1 MGIQITL
8 ALRYLRGRRLRAALT
23 TLAVAFGVFVI
34 FGMNI
39 LVPTMLEA
47 FQSTM
52 MVASSEVDLTATLK
66 SGGAFP
72 SSALDAVKAVPG
84 IRAAHGVMA
93 RLVNLPA
100 NFFDNDPAVQDR
112 VSVLTLMGLDPEQAR
127 GVRTYPVR
135 EGRFLQEADAGA
147 AVITS
152 SLAETLGLRL
162 GGVITLPSAQG
173 TAALTIVGI
182 RPPRA
187 LPGNEEVLVTL
198 REAQRVLEA
207 PERLTVIEANIDTT
221 ASPAR
226 RAEVQKA
233 VETVLGP
240 AFTLDALSSTSNMAA
255 ILGAST
261 VAFNAFGVLALF
273 MGAFI
278 IFNTFRTIVAERR
291 RDIGMLRAIGASRRT
306 VIGAILA
313 EGLIQGVIGTAAGM
327 LLGYLAA
334 WAGVAGIGPV
344 MDKFV
349 RLRLG
354 APPVSPGICVVSV
367 VVGVG
372 VTLAAGLIPAVSAGR
387 VTPMTVLRPPAD
399 GAGYRRSLG
408 AGGIVGLAMIAAA
421 LASLVSSSVGLIA
434 LGAVLFMTGLILVA
448 PALVR
453 PLAVAF
459 GSLFALALARDGTGT
474 VAQSNLTRQPS
485 RAAVTASTTMI
496 ALALIMALGSLT
508 SSVSQGFIGILK
520 RSIGSDYIFMPPSV
534 GVWQNN
540 VGASAGLTD
549 RLRAIPGVQY
559 VNTWRYGAAVTS
571 LKLKMTKGAPSAAD
585 TALTLLGVD
594 PAVFPKVSGLTFS
607 EGSADAAMAKL
618 ASGRFMV
625 ANPIVAAQ
633 MGVKTGDVVPFQT
646 PQGTLEYTVVGVA
659 TDFLDAKLATAF
671 ISQESLARDFGVKDD
686 MMIQV
691 NLAPGADEKAVS
703 AAVEEA
709 GKSYPQLAFLKG
721 KAYVDDMVGILNKA
735 FIGLYVLF
743 AFIALPSLL
752 TTLNTLAISVLERT
766 REIGMLRAV
775 GTTRRQVRRIILTEA
790 LLLAA
795 FGTAFGLAA
804 GLYLGWLLIKAIVAM
819 GFPLLYFTPGI
830 GLVLAAVVGLLV
842 GALAA
847 IVPSRKAASLQIV
860 AALRYE

>member
-1 MGIQITL
+1 
-8 ALRYLRGRRLRAALT
+8 
-23 TLAVAFGVFVI
+23 
-34 FGMNI
+34 
-39 LVPTMLEA
+39 
-47 FQSTM
+47 
-52 MVASSEVDLTATLK
+52 
-66 SGGAFP
+66 
-72 SSALDAVKAVPG
+72 
-84 IRAAHGVMA
+84 
-93 RLVNLPA
+93 
-100 NFFDNDPAVQDR
+100 
-112 VSVLTLMGLDPEQAR
+112 
-127 GVRTYPVR
+127 
-135 EGRFLQEADAGA
+135 
-147 AVITS
+147 
-152 SLAETLGLRL
+152 
-162 GGVITLPSAQG
+162 
-173 TAALTIVGI
+173 
-182 RPPRA
+182 
-187 LPGNEEVLVTL
+187 
-198 REAQRVLEA
+198 
-207 PERLTVIEANIDTT
+207 
-221 ASPAR
+221 
-226 RAEVQKA
+226 
-233 VETVLGP
+233 
-240 AFTLDALSSTSNMAA
+240 
-255 ILGAST
+255 
-261 VAFNAFGVLALF
+261 
-273 MGAFI
+273 
-278 IFNTFRTIVAERR
+278 
-291 RDIGMLRAIGASRRT
+291 
-306 VIGAILA
+306 
-313 EGLIQGVIGTAAGM
+313 
-327 LLGYLAA
+327 
-334 WAGVAGIGPV
+334 
-344 MDKFV
+344 
-349 RLRLG
+349 
-354 APPVSPGICVVSV
+354 
-367 VVGVG
+367 
-372 VTLAAGLIPAVSAGR
+372 
-387 VTPMTVLRPPAD
+387 
-399 GAGYRRSLG
+399 
-408 AGGIVGLAMIAAA
+408 
-421 LASLVSSSVGLIA
+421 
-434 LGAVLFMTGLILVA
+434 
-448 PALVR
+448 
-453 PLAVAF
+453 
-459 GSLFALALARDGTGT
+459 